1 MSCDIEQGED
11 TVESAGAKRTRR
23 RAGGEL
29 ENEILA
35 ALWAADQPLTPREVQ
50 QWLGDGLAY
59 NTVQTILVRLHDKRL
74 VQRHPDGRA
83 HRYSPTKQPAELTA
97 ERMHLLLAAGPDRRT
112 VLRRFVGTLDDTD
125 EQILRDVLGLA
136 DQD

>member
-1 MSCDIEQGED
+1 M
-11 TVESAGAKRTRR
+11 AGAKRTRR

-35 ALWAADQPLTPREVQ
+35 ALWATSQPLTPREVQ
-50 QWLGDGLAY
+50 QALGESLAY
-59 NTVQTILVRLHDKRL
+59 NTVQTILVRLHEKDL

-97 ERMHLLLAAGPDRRT
+97 ERMHLLLTAVPDRRT
-112 VLRRFVGTLDDTD
+112 VLRQFVGSLDESD
-125 EQILRDVLGLA
+125 EQILRDVLG
-136 DQD
+136 DHQ

>member
-1 MSCDIEQGED
+1 MD
-11 TVESAGAKRTRR
+11 VAGAKRARR

-35 ALWAADQPLTPREVQ
+35 ALWAAGEPLTPREVQ
-50 QWLGDGLAY
+50 QALGEGLAY
-59 NTVQTILVRLHDKRL
+59 NTVQTILVRLHEKDL

-112 VLRRFVGTLDDTD
+112 VLRQFVGSLDESD
-125 EQILRDVLGLA
+125 EQILRDLLGPTG
-136 DQD
+136 

>member
-1 MSCDIEQGED
+1 MD
-11 TVESAGAKRTRR
+11 VAGAKRTRR

-35 ALWAADQPLTPREVQ
+35 ALWATSEPLTPREVQ
-50 QWLGDGLAY
+50 QALGESLAY
-59 NTVQTILVRLHDKRL
+59 NTVQTILVRLHEKDL

-97 ERMHLLLAAGPDRRT
+97 ERMHLLLTAVPDRRT
-112 VLRRFVGTLDDTD
+112 VLRQFVGSLDESD
-125 EQILRDVLGLA
+125 EQILRDVLG
-136 DQD
+136 DHS

>member
-1 MSCDIEQGED
+1 MSVD
-11 TVESAGAKRTRR
+11 VAGAKRARR

-35 ALWAADQPLTPREVQ
+35 ALWAAGEPLTPREVQ
-50 QWLGDGLAY
+50 QALGEDLAY
-59 NTVQTILVRLHDKRL
+59 NTVQTILVRLHEKDL

-112 VLRRFVGTLDDTD
+112 VLRQFVGSLDESD
-125 EQILRDVLGLA
+125 EQILRDLLGPTS
-136 DQD
+136 